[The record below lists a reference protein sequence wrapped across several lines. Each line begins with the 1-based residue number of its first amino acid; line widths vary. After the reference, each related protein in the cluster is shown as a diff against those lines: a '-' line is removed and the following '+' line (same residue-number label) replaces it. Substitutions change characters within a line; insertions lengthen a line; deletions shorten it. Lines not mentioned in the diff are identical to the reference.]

1 MAKSISAEGP
11 LISVVVP
18 CWNVERYVEEC
29 VKSLIS
35 QKYENIEIILVDDC
49 STDSTLSILRNLKN
63 KDSRIRIV
71 ERKKMKAAV
80 PVEIRVFESLL
91 EIF

>member
-1 MAKSISAEGP
+1 MEKSISAEGP

-71 ERKKMKAAV
+71 ERKKK
-80 PVEIRVFESLL
+80 
-91 EIF
+91 